1 MFVFPSERENV
12 VVRKNAGKTRKIAV
26 KTVSRR
32 PRVLLADDHAVLL
45 DGLKKLLEEEYELV
59 GTAANGRRLVAA
71 ARRLRPDIVVLD
83 ISMPLLNGIDAARQ
97 IREAVPTAKLL
108 FLTVHADSAYVE
120 EAFRAGALGYVLKHA
135 AAHELFVALRKVFR
149 GHAYV
154 SPMIGKHLLPSL
166 LKPPK
171 RQGPAQRLGVR
182 QREVLQLVAEGRQN
196 KEIAAVL
203 SISVKTVEYHKSRI
217 MSRLD
222 IHTAAGLTRYAI
234 HHGILAPLLPR

>member
-1 MFVFPSERENV
+1 VVFKSAA
-12 VVRKNAGKTRKIAV
+12 KKIL
-26 KTVSRR
+26 RR
-32 PRVLLADDHAVLL
+32 PRVLLADDHALLL
-45 DGLKKLLEEEYELV
+45 DGLKKLLEEEYDLV

-71 ARRLRPDIVVLD
+71 ARKLRPDIVVLD

-97 IREAVPTAKLL
+97 IRDTVPTAKLL

-166 LKPPK
+166 LKPAK
-171 RQGPAQRLGVR
+171 RQGPAQHLGVR
-182 QREVLQLVAEGRQN
+182 QQEVLQLVAEGRQN
-196 KEIAAVL
+196 KEIAAALHL
-203 SISVKTVEYHKSRI
+203 SIKTVEYHKSRI
-217 MSRLD
+217 MSQLD
-222 IHTAAGLTRYAI
+222 IRTSAGLTRYAMK
-234 HHGILAPLLPR
+234 HGIIES